1 MCVSYYT
8 LFSVRF
14 QELIRQLDAILFT
27 ITQLLMAFILYYE
40 KSY

>member
-27 ITQLLMAFILYYE
+27 TKLLMAFILYYE

>member
-27 ITQLLMAFILYYE
+27 TQLLMAFILYYE